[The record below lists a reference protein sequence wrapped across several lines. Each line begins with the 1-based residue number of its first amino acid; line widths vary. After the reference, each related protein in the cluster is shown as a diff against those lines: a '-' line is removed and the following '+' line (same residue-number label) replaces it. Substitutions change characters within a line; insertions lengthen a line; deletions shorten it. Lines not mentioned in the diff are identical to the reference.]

1 MRGGAKGG
9 DLVNG
14 CCESKSW
21 ALSERD
27 LNKFIMKDATMRCVL
42 SRSVASKTDTEG
54 CISFTCIANR
64 RYLAKIRGISK
75 RVFFSLI
82 SPYSKSYVEIREIDP
97 LSVIVPISKIRKPH
111 LPIGLNI
118 SNTLYR
124 ADVPSK
130 KWFRIVFRED
140 QHQQRNNQRPEGP
153 VNRNDD
159 R

>member
-75 RVFFSLI
+75 TRFFFSDFA
-82 SPYSKSYVEIREIDP
+82 V
-97 LSVIVPISKIRKPH
+97 
-111 LPIGLNI
+111 
-118 SNTLYR
+118 TLYL
-124 ADVPSK
+124 AIASYYVVALPSV
-130 KWFRIVFRED
+130 RIF
-140 QHQQRNNQRPEGP
+140 
-153 VNRNDD
+153 
-159 R
+159 

>member
-1 MRGGAKGG
+1 M
-9 DLVNG
+9 NG

-82 SPYSKSYVEIREIDP
+82 SPQPFVKIFLGENLIR
-97 LSVIVPISKIRKPH
+97 LS
-111 LPIGLNI
+111 
-118 SNTLYR
+118 
-124 ADVPSK
+124 
-130 KWFRIVFRED
+130 RESCG
-140 QHQQRNNQRPEGP
+140 R
-153 VNRNDD
+153 
-159 R
+159 

>member
-1 MRGGAKGG
+1 M
-9 DLVNG
+9 NG

-75 RVFFSLI
+75 HVFSL
-82 SPYSKSYVEIREIDP
+82 P
-97 LSVIVPISKIRKPH
+97 LNDTSVVRIAR
-111 LPIGLNI
+111 
-118 SNTLYR
+118 TL
-124 ADVPSK
+124 
-130 KWFRIVFRED
+130 ELT
-140 QHQQRNNQRPEGP
+140 H
-153 VNRNDD
+153 
-159 R
+159 

>member
-54 CISFTCIANR
+54 CAFPSRA
-64 RYLAKIRGISK
+64 
-75 RVFFSLI
+75 
-82 SPYSKSYVEIREIDP
+82 
-97 LSVIVPISKIRKPH
+97 
-111 LPIGLNI
+111 LPI
-118 SNTLYR
+118 
-124 ADVPSK
+124 
-130 KWFRIVFRED
+130 
-140 QHQQRNNQRPEGP
+140 
-153 VNRNDD
+153 DD
-159 R
+159 IWPRYEESQNAFFFL